1 MNVKVR
7 IMGTA
12 VETENSERIFGKN
25 TEFNRF
31 GLISATLLIVGT
43 LGGLAAGLGA
53 IEYVWALIA
62 IVVPTML
69 TLSLLLAV
77 APMKYILGAGIVSVI
92 VDVLFIAYFL
102 LT

>member
-1 MNVKVR
+1 
-7 IMGTA
+7 MGTA
-12 VETENSERIFGKN
+12 VETENSEIIFGMN
-25 TEFNRF
+25 TEFSRF

-43 LGGLAAGLGA
+43 LGGLAVGHVGLGA
-53 IEYVWALIA
+53 IEYVWALIV

>member
-1 MNVKVR
+1 
-7 IMGTA
+7 MGTA
-12 VETENSERIFGKN
+12 VETENSKRIFGKN

-31 GLISATLLIVGT
+31 GLTSASLLIVGT
-43 LGGLAAGLGA
+43 LGGLAAGLGGLGA
-53 IEYVWALIA
+53 IEYVWALVA

-69 TLSLLLAV
+69 TLSLLMAV

>member
-12 VETENSERIFGKN
+12 VETENSERIFGNN

-43 LGGLAAGLGA
+43 LGGLAVGLGA

-69 TLSLLLAV
+69 TLRLLLAV